1 MGEIVLHG
9 QKFKIKGDAP
19 TPQEQVAIDSY
30 LDFRET
36 NAEATG
42 NEAFDEQGILS
53 LSPEQVLSESRKG
66 KYNKETENSSQI
78 LIF

>member
-42 NEAFDEQGILS
+42 KRGF
-53 LSPEQVLSESRKG
+53 
-66 KYNKETENSSQI
+66 
-78 LIF
+78 